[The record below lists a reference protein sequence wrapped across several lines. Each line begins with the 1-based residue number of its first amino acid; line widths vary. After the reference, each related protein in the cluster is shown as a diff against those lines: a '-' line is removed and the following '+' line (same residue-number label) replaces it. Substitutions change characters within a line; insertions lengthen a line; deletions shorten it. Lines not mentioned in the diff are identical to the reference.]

1 MKILLVILLEYNLF
15 ISLSQVWHLKS
26 SREDRL
32 VVVPRWAPGAKDLCP
47 YLPLF
52 QFKSVSPSSL
62 PSYLSFSRLALCCLA
77 LSSAFSLLLASQ
89 QYRRNHN
96 SKICATFT
104 HCKFY
109 SGCGERAQLLQRG
122 IGQVGVGHGVRRLEL
137 SCGTGWAVSSSWF
150 LFFYTFKKIFLSSL
164 L

>member
-32 VVVPRWAPGAKDLCP
+32 VVVPRWDPGAKDLCP

-62 PSYLSFSRLALCCLA
+62 SFSHLALCCLA
-77 LSSAFSLLLASQ
+77 MSSAFSLLLPSQ

-104 HCKFY
+104 HCRFY
-109 SGCGERAQLLQRG
+109 SGVWGEGTALAEGHRAGGCGTWCEETWAQLWHW
-122 IGQVGVGHGVRRLEL
+122 V
-137 SCGTGWAVSSSWF
+137 SCF
-150 LFFYTFKKIFLSSL
+150 IFLISVFL
-164 L
+164 YI